1 MRERSSHVEERVGAV
16 GADENN
22 SLEGYHLVR
31 TSSEGQTSYPA
42 VHLSDAL

>member
-1 MRERSSHVEERVGAV
+1 MCECSSHVEERVGTV

-31 TSSEGQTSYPA
+31 TSLEGQMSYPA
-42 VHLSDAL
+42 VHLSDAF